1 MKPHSN
7 RFPSGRSFGP
17 VRLSVFVL
25 AAFAVASATTAPA
38 DDVSLDG
45 TTLAPVQAA
54 LLCGKRAG
62 RGRPATSRT
71 AIETWIRDGAALGL
85 FAPGCRLPGRAW
97 LQKRFGASAHTI
109 AESTAALGRQGFVR
123 NVPRIGSFV
132 ARTLPFENRYLL
144 LLSTAGQ
151 GLDAALESA
160 ARAQET
166 RRGVHWTIVAGLTRG
181 GPVLGGVPAQI
192 AAQKWAG
199 VFLRTSPS
207 EAKPGWEFLSLG
219 RVPMSGFLAAG
230 PWLGAH
236 AVPLEGN
243 YGQDDSIVF
252 AAIRR
257 AGRRR
262 VLVVD
267 ATGRGD
273 SGDAEGRAATV
284 RRTVA
289 SFGLSIP
296 DCCYQQLDPSERE
309 QARLILP
316 AVLRLAREERIDSV
330 AVLQDNFV
338 DAVCAG
344 LIDTFGREAAAS
356 TFVAAFGHRPQLRHS
371 CLPVEWHGQDIAATL
386 DSFVDWCDAIHAG
399 AKSPP
404 PPELAAF

>member
-7 RFPSGRSFGP
+7 RFPSGRSLGP
-17 VRLSVFVL
+17 VRLGVFAL

-54 LLCGKRAG
+54 LLCGKRPG

-166 RRGVHWTIVAGLTRG
+166 WRGVHWTIVAGLTRG

-230 PWLGAH
+230 RFW
-236 AVPLEGN
+236 
-243 YGQDDSIVF
+243 
-252 AAIRR
+252 AAFRRKSPRRNGLACSCGHRRRKPSR
-257 AGRRR
+257 AG
-262 VLVVD
+262 
-267 ATGRGD
+267 
-273 SGDAEGRAATV
+273 S
-284 RRTVA
+284 
-289 SFGLSIP
+289 
-296 DCCYQQLDPSERE
+296 
-309 QARLILP
+309 
-316 AVLRLAREERIDSV
+316 
-330 AVLQDNFV
+330 
-338 DAVCAG
+338 
-344 LIDTFGREAAAS
+344 
-356 TFVAAFGHRPQLRHS
+356 S
-371 CLPVEWHGQDIAATL
+371 CR
-386 DSFVDWCDAIHAG
+386 
-399 AKSPP
+399 
-404 PPELAAF
+404 